1 MCNDQCAMRRAAVLL
16 TLAWGLTFAW
26 VNAADNNS
34 IQPLP
39 RAHAH
44 NDYEHARPLLDALD
58 HGFGSVEA
66 DVWLVN
72 GALLVAHDLKDAKPE
87 RTLQKL
93 YLDPLRE
100 RVSTNGGRVF
110 RDTTS
115 LLLLIDVKSDATNT
129 WRALTN
135 VLAGYAPMLTR
146 FTSNRIET
154 NAVTAIISGNRSRP
168 LMETEVVRLAAL
180 DGRLPDLSG
189 AAPVSLIPLV
199 SDTMSKISIWKGRT
213 EDGPFPAAD
222 RGKLLDLVAKAH
234 AQGRIIRFW
243 GTPDTVPVWREFE
256 SAGVDLINADDLN
269 GLKEF
274 LVKSAA
280 R

>member
-1 MCNDQCAMRRAAVLL
+1 MTNDQFTMKRKAAFLI
-16 TLAWGLTFAW
+16 LAWVLSLASM
-26 VNAADNNS
+26 NAADDES
-34 IQPLP
+34 IRPLP

-72 GALLVAHDLKDAKPE
+72 GALLVAHNLKDAKPE

-100 RVSTNGGRVF
+100 RVRANGGRIY
-110 RDTTS
+110 RGGPS

-146 FTSNRIET
+146 FTTNRIET
-154 NAVTAIISGNRSRP
+154 NAVTAVISGNRARP
-168 LMETEVVRLAAL
+168 LLEAEPVRLAAL
-180 DGRLPDLSG
+180 DGRLPDLDGG
-189 AAPVSLIPLV
+189 APLSLIPLV
-199 SDTMSKISIWKGRT
+199 SDTAAKLSNWKGRA
-213 EDGPFPAAD
+213 EDGPFPEAD
-222 RGKLLDLVAKAH
+222 RVRLLNWVAKAH
-234 AQGRIIRFW
+234 AQGRLIRFW
-243 GTPDTVPVWREFE
+243 GAPDTVPVWREFE
-256 SAGVDLINADDLN
+256 SAGVDLLNADDLV

-274 LVKSAA
+274 LLKTSG

>member
-1 MCNDQCAMRRAAVLL
+1 MTNPQCAMKRKATFLMLACVLSLVSVKAAEDKSV
-16 TLAWGLTFAW
+16 
-26 VNAADNNS
+26 
-34 IQPLP
+34 QPLP

-72 GALLVAHDLKDAKPE
+72 GALLVAHNLKDAKPE

-100 RVSTNGGRVF
+100 RVRANGGRVY
-110 RDTTS
+110 RGGPS

-146 FTSNRIET
+146 FSTNRIET
-154 NAVTAIISGNRSRP
+154 NAVTAIISGNRARP
-168 LMETEVVRLAAL
+168 LLEAEPVRFAAL
-180 DGRLPDLSG
+180 DGRLPDLDGG
-189 AAPVSLIPLV
+189 APLSLIPLV
-199 SDTMSKISIWKGRT
+199 SDTAAKLSTWKGRA
-213 EDGPFPAAD
+213 EDGPFPEAD
-222 RGKLLDLVAKAH
+222 RAKLRDWVAKAH

-243 GTPDTVPVWREFE
+243 GAPDTVPVWREFE
-256 SAGVDLINADDLN
+256 SAGVDLLNADDLA
-269 GLKEF
+269 GLKDF
-274 LVKSAA
+274 LSKAGS

>member
-1 MCNDQCAMRRAAVLL
+1 MNRKAALMV
-16 TLAWGLTFAW
+16 LAWGLSFAL
-26 VNAADNNS
+26 VNAAENNFVQS
-34 IQPLP
+34 LP

-44 NDYEHARPLLDALD
+44 NDYEHSRPLLDALD

-72 GALLVAHDLKDAKPE
+72 GALLVAHNLKDAKPE

-100 RVSTNGGRVF
+100 RVRANGGRVY
-110 RDTTS
+110 RGGPS

-146 FTSNRIET
+146 FTTNRIET
-154 NAVTAIISGNRSRP
+154 NAVTAIISGNRARP
-168 LMETEVVRLAAL
+168 LLEAEPVRFAAL
-180 DGRLPDLSG
+180 DGRLPDLDG
-189 AAPVSLIPLV
+189 GAPVSLIPLV
-199 SDTMSKISIWKGRT
+199 SDTATKLSTWKGRA
-213 EDGPFPAAD
+213 EDGPFPEAD
-222 RGKLLDLVAKAH
+222 RKKLLNWVAMAH

-256 SAGVDLINADDLN
+256 SAGVDLLNADDLA

-274 LVKSAA
+274 LLKTG
-280 R
+280 RR

>member
-1 MCNDQCAMRRAAVLL
+1 MTNDQITMKRRAAFLII
-16 TLAWGLTFAW
+16 AW
-26 VNAADNNS
+26 VLSLASMHAADDES
-34 IQPLP
+34 IRPLP

-72 GALLVAHDLKDAKPE
+72 GALLVAHNLKDAKPE

-100 RVSTNGGRVF
+100 RVRVNGGQIYRGGP
-110 RDTTS
+110 S

-135 VLAGYAPMLTR
+135 VLAGYAPMLSR
-146 FTSNRIET
+146 FTTNRIET
-154 NAVTAIISGNRSRP
+154 NAVTAIISGNRARP
-168 LMETEVVRLAAL
+168 LLEAEPVRLAAL
-180 DGRLPDLSG
+180 DGRLPDLDGG
-189 AAPVSLIPLV
+189 APLSLIPLV
-199 SDTMSKISIWKGRT
+199 SDTAAKLSNWKGRA
-213 EDGPFPAAD
+213 EDGPFPEAD
-222 RGKLLDLVAKAH
+222 RVRLLNWVAKAH
-234 AQGRIIRFW
+234 AQGRLIRFW
-243 GTPDTVPVWREFE
+243 GAPDTVPVWREFE
-256 SAGVDLINADDLN
+256 SAGVDLLNADDLV

-274 LVKSAA
+274 LLKTSG

>member
-1 MCNDQCAMRRAAVLL
+1 MTNDQFTMKRKAAFLM
-16 TLAWGLTFAW
+16 LAWVLSLASM
-26 VNAADNNS
+26 NAADDES
-34 IQPLP
+34 IRPLP

-72 GALLVAHDLKDAKPE
+72 GALLVAHNLKDAKPE

-100 RVSTNGGRVF
+100 RVRVNGGQIYRGGP
-110 RDTTS
+110 S

-146 FTSNRIET
+146 FTTNRIET
-154 NAVTAIISGNRSRP
+154 NAVTAIISGNRARP
-168 LMETEVVRLAAL
+168 LLEAEPVRLAAL
-180 DGRLPDLSG
+180 DGRLPDLDGG
-189 AAPVSLIPLV
+189 APLSLIPLV
-199 SDTMSKISIWKGRT
+199 SDTAAKLSNWKGRA
-213 EDGPFPAAD
+213 EDGPFPEAD
-222 RGKLLDLVAKAH
+222 RVRLLNWVAKAH
-234 AQGRIIRFW
+234 AQGRLIRFW
-243 GTPDTVPVWREFE
+243 GAPDTVPVWREFE
-256 SAGVDLINADDLN
+256 SAGVDLLNADDLV

-274 LVKSAA
+274 LLKTSG

>member
-1 MCNDQCAMRRAAVLL
+1 MAAFL
-16 TLAWGLTFAW
+16 TLACVLSIAS
-26 VNAADNNS
+26 VRAAEDKS
-34 IQPLP
+34 VQPLP

-44 NDYEHARPLLDALD
+44 NDYEHERPLLDALD

-100 RVSTNGGRVF
+100 RVRVNGGRVY
-110 RDTTS
+110 RGGPS
-115 LLLLIDVKSDATNT
+115 LMLLIDVKSDATNT

-146 FTSNRIET
+146 FTTNRIET
-154 NAVTAIISGNRSRP
+154 NAVTAIISGNRARP
-168 LMETEVVRLAAL
+168 LLEAEPVRLAAL
-180 DGRLPDLSG
+180 DGRLPDLEG
-189 AAPVSLIPLV
+189 GAPVSLIPLV
-199 SDTMSKISIWKGRT
+199 SDTAAKLSTWKGRA
-213 EDGPFPAAD
+213 EDGPFPEED
-222 RGKLLDLVAKAH
+222 RKKLRDWVAKAH
-234 AQGRIIRFW
+234 AQGRKIRFW
-243 GTPDTVPVWREFE
+243 GTPDTLPVWREFE
-256 SAGVDLINADDLN
+256 SAGVDLLNADDLA
-269 GLKEF
+269 GLEEF
-274 LVKSAA
+274 LRKAGA

>member
-1 MCNDQCAMRRAAVLL
+1 MTNDQFTMKRKAAFLI
-16 TLAWGLTFAW
+16 LAWVLSLASM
-26 VNAADNNS
+26 NAADDES
-34 IQPLP
+34 IRPLP

-72 GALLVAHDLKDAKPE
+72 GALLVAHNLKDAKPE

-100 RVSTNGGRVF
+100 RVRANGGRVY
-110 RDTTS
+110 RGGPS

-135 VLAGYAPMLTR
+135 VLAGYAPMLSR
-146 FTSNRIET
+146 FTTNRIET
-154 NAVTAIISGNRSRP
+154 NAVTAIISGNRARP
-168 LMETEVVRLAAL
+168 LLEAEPVRLAAL
-180 DGRLPDLSG
+180 DGRLPDLDGG
-189 AAPVSLIPLV
+189 APLSLIPLV
-199 SDTMSKISIWKGRT
+199 SDTAAKLSNWKGRA
-213 EDGPFPAAD
+213 EDGPFPEAD
-222 RGKLLDLVAKAH
+222 RVRLLNWVAKAH
-234 AQGRIIRFW
+234 AQGRLIRFW
-243 GTPDTVPVWREFE
+243 GAPDTVPVWREFE
-256 SAGVDLINADDLN
+256 SAGVDLLNADDLV

-274 LVKSAA
+274 LLKTSG